1 METILDIER
10 TISEYKYSAHS
21 CSWSFDI
28 FVRYCYYRSCFS
40 YNEIICH
47 ITRDIIIQKREEN
60 GQRIVLNSIMPI

>member
-28 FVRYCYYRSCFS
+28 FVRYC
-40 YNEIICH
+40 
-47 ITRDIIIQKREEN
+47 
-60 GQRIVLNSIMPI
+60 